1 MRRPRPAT
9 FASLVTLAFLL
20 VAVPPAARPLAAQ
33 GFGPQPDS
41 STRAEILALRERAWR
56 TFFANDQAGFQAVV
70 PQELLA
76 MGWDGGPWQD
86 RAGILASMDDFAKS
100 GLKLETL
107 EFPENVMQRY
117 GDAVILYTRFRLV
130 LRATDGSTSETRGR
144 GTEMFV
150 RRDGRW
156 IHTGWHLDTVV
167 Q

>member
-1 MRRPRPAT
+1 MRLLRQT
-9 FASLVTLAFLL
+9 VLACLL
-20 VAVPPAARPLAAQ
+20 AGAPVAVAPLAAQ
-33 GFGPQPDS
+33 DFGPRPDS
-41 STRAEILALRERAWR
+41 ATRAEILVLREKAWR
-56 TFFANDQAGFQAVV
+56 TFFANDQAGFMAVV
-70 PQELLA
+70 PAELLA

-86 RAGILASMDDFAKS
+86 RARILESMAEFARS
-100 GLKLETL
+100 GLRLESL

-130 LRATDGSTSETRGR
+130 LRAADGTTSETRGR

-156 IHTGWHLDTVV
+156 IHTGWHLDTVP